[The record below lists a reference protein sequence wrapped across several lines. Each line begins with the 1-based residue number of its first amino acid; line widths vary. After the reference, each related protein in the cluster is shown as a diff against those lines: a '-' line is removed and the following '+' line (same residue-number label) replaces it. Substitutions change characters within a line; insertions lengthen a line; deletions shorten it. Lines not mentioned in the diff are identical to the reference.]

1 MIIPCEEHGER
12 CNTSSHKCTGHH
24 HSQGC
29 QCQTAL
35 VEKSAEAGA
44 PHHLNTAA
52 GPGPCLAKPAAAGP
66 VRVLVV
72 DDSRIIRRIIRE
84 ILGADPDLQIVG
96 EAENG
101 AEALE
106 LIPRL
111 KPDVITLDINMPV
124 MDGLT
129 TLKHIMIKYPRP
141 TLMFSTLTRD
151 GANETF
157 DALRYGAVDFL
168 LKPSN
173 TSVNEVEAQKK
184 EIIEKIKM
192 AADVAMESLRFVRRP
207 MAVTEA
213 RTSPPSHM
221 QALIGIGAAEGGYAA
236 LLKLIPWLEA
246 NLPAAVISMLYA
258 APQRVDSFV
267 SYLSRHSALAVK
279 RAKTGEMIKSG
290 VCYLASG
297 DEYITFS
304 TDTEGHRMEV
314 HTAPFPERQGSINRL
329 FFSIAEILQDRSAG
343 VILTGRGQDGAE
355 GLGEIKRAGGLS
367 LVQDPQYS
375 LWSEMPRA
383 AIEKAPVD
391 RIISN
396 YGLVQE
402 IKNFI
407 ANRDIN
413 PG

>member
-1 MIIPCEEHGER
+1 
-12 CNTSSHKCTGHH
+12 
-24 HSQGC
+24 
-29 QCQTAL
+29 
-35 VEKSAEAGA
+35 
-44 PHHLNTAA
+44 
-52 GPGPCLAKPAAAGP
+52 
-66 VRVLVV
+66 VLVV